1 MWLSKDHQRFFMT
14 GKDHP
19 LPLFI
24 ESIGEN
30 KSQEPITR
38 PAGYPCY
45 HWLQT
50 VDGEGRFTFE
60 GRSYPLAPGAGVLLA
75 PNVPHEYDGRGEGWS
90 TIYITFS
97 GPQASAILS
106 ALDLNESAYYQWD
119 IHSEL
124 QQYGKRVLDSTS
136 SDFDLTG
143 LDASGDLY
151 RFMLLLKKHG
161 TTGNTPSLSYALNRL
176 APLLDFMEEK
186 INDPGVGLTE
196 MAEVLSVSPRYL
208 NMIFKQSFG
217 ITAYSYFILKRI
229 RKAKEIMTS
238 EPRVTVKETAHRV
251 GFRDA
256 SHFVATFRKIE
267 GITPEH
273 FRTLY

>member
-14 GKDHP
+14 GKEQP

-30 KSQEPITR
+30 NNQEPIER

-50 VDGEGRFTFE
+50 VDGEGAFSFE
-60 GRSYPLAPGAGVLLA
+60 GRTYPLPKGTGILLA
-75 PNVPHEYDGRGEGWS
+75 PNVPHHYSGRGEGWS

-97 GPQASAILS
+97 GPQAAAILS
-106 ALDLNESAYYQWD
+106 SLDLQESAYYQWKVS
-119 IHSEL
+119 SEL
-124 QQYGKRVLDSTS
+124 QTHGKRVLDSIG

-143 LDASGDLY
+143 LDASGDIY
-151 RFMLLLKKHG
+151 RFLLLLKKHG
-161 TTGNTPSLSYALNRL
+161 TTGNTLSLSHAMDRL
-176 APLLDFMEEK
+176 APLLSFMEEK
-186 INDPGVGLTE
+186 ISDPGVGLME

-208 NMIFKQSFG
+208 NMMFKQSFG

-229 RKAKEIMTS
+229 RKSKEIMTS
-238 EPRVTVKETAHRV
+238 EPHLTVKETAGRV

-256 SHFVATFRKIE
+256 SHFVATFRRIE